1 MTLRKTS
8 GISWTCQSTTN
19 YLKGATIVIQ
29 NIEKLANMS
38 KIDVVSQTSVYC
50 VAEISSCLVTCSLSW
65 EMFVSTEFPMSY
77 VISSFTFNSMI
88 NKIN

>member
-50 VAEISSCLVTCSLSW
+50 VAEISSCLVTSQLGDVCEHRVCNELCYKL
-65 EMFVSTEFPMSY
+65 FYF
-77 VISSFTFNSMI
+77 
-88 NKIN
+88 